1 MPFYFLVLVSTSSNQ
16 PSRLNTSVFILRWT
30 SFLTSSTSSGV
41 KSSSSILFSSCVS
54 DSTSSSDSKVSST
67 SLSSS
72 NSVSLST
79 SVSSVSF
86 SSDVAISI
94 TSLSLVILSL
104 ILGEMSSGFF
114 TFFLEVKLYQRF
126 LLVCHHCFYVE
137 NYSLPQLKVILLT
150 GQTRK

>member
-16 PSRLNTSVFILRWT
+16 PSRLNTSVFITLC
-30 SFLTSSTSSGV
+30 FSSGV
-41 KSSSSILFSSCVS
+41 ISSSSLLSSSCVTG
-54 DSTSSSDSKVSST
+54 STSSSDCKVSS
-67 SLSSS
+67 
-72 NSVSLST
+72 SLST
-79 SVSSVSF
+79 SASSKITPKLSSGTSF

-94 TSLSLVILSL
+94 TSSLVILSL

-126 LLVCHHCFYVE
+126 LLVYHHCFYVE
-137 NYSLPQLKVILLT
+137 NYSLPQLKVILLM

>member
-16 PSRLNTSVFILRWT
+16 PSCLIASVFILRWT

-41 KSSSSILFSSCVS
+41 KTSSIS
-54 DSTSSSDSKVSST
+54 STSSSI
-67 SLSSS
+67 SSS
-72 NSVSLST
+72 G
-79 SVSSVSF
+79 

-94 TSLSLVILSL
+94 TSSSLVILSL
-104 ILGEMSSGFF
+104 ILGEMSSGSF
-114 TFFLEVKLYQRF
+114 TFFLEMTLYRIF
-126 LLVCHHCFYVE
+126 LLVYHHYFYFE

>member
-1 MPFYFLVLVSTSSNQ
+1 MYLRLFYFLVLVSTSSNQ

-41 KSSSSILFSSCVS
+41 KTSSISSTSSIPSSILASSKI
-54 DSTSSSDSKVSST
+54 TPK
-67 SLSSS
+67 LSSS
-72 NSVSLST
+72 A
-79 SVSSVSF
+79 
-86 SSDVAISI
+86 SSDVVVSSI
-94 TSLSLVILSL
+94 TLSLVILSL

-126 LLVCHHCFYVE
+126 LLVYHHCFYVE